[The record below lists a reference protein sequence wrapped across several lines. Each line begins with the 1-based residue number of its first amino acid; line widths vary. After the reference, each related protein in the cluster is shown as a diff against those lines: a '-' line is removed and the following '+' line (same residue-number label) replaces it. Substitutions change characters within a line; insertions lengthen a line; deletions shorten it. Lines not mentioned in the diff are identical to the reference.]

1 MSLLTIHR
9 VPRNPNSDHRTIII
23 KDEWMHKSFIIH
35 YYKTKTTIDASY
47 FHIANHYRPY
57 CEFFMV
63 GSSILKE
70 SSALKDRHKLRYALE
85 RVDQMLDVGAGYSY
99 HKSKETEGLADKI
112 HKEQEQMNE

>member
-63 GSSILKE
+63 GSSVLKE
-70 SSALKDRHKLRYALE
+70 SSALKDRHKLRDALE
-85 RVDQMLDVGAGYSY
+85 RVDQMLDVGAGYGC
-99 HKSKETEGLADKI
+99 HKSKETER
-112 HKEQEQMNE
+112 NNS